1 MNGGYSGTLAR
12 LAMASGIIIVQERV
26 TTGATS
32 WISFSCRQKASDWI
46 ERSRFLRAQ
55 AL

>member
-12 LAMASGIIIVQERV
+12 LAMASGIIVQERF

-32 WISFSCRQKASDWI
+32 WISFSCRQKASD
-46 ERSRFLRAQ
+46 
-55 AL
+55 